1 MLSLSKKLPH
11 WATHIPINMKSVTM
25 AKSTMATMTP
35 EGKLQKIVALSFHKI
50 ISSTRQTKMSNE
62 KLGTEIQFTMY
73 FKYVLFFGDS
83 QPRNI
88 FNLQHL
94 QFPMALIL
102 CTLDN
107 TWLLYIS
114 KSLKLYPSTEFL
126 KQST

>member
-73 FKYVLFFGDS
+73 FKCFVFWG
-83 QPRNI
+83 
-88 FNLQHL
+88 
-94 QFPMALIL
+94 FP
-102 CTLDN
+102 T
-107 TWLLYIS
+107 
-114 KSLKLYPSTEFL
+114 
-126 KQST
+126 